1 MAKIQ
6 VITALTLDGYLPPA
20 GGQWMEWFRHDR
32 EGLPLWLSRCT
43 FTLPPGYPLIDLMC
57 ELKSMSEGC
66 TYVAEVTDAGQVEL
80 LRGLFLYRMVDE
92 LVVYLLPQLSGGGLS
107 PLADLPL
114 PRHGRSA
121 RAGVSATASAGWSIG
136 KRRNDSLN
144 GSVSPL
150 K

>member
-1 MAKIQ
+1 
-6 VITALTLDGYLPPA
+6 
-20 GGQWMEWFRHDR
+20 MEWFRHDR

-107 PLADLPL
+107 PLADLP
-114 PRHGRSA
+114 H
-121 RAGVSATASAGWSIG
+121 ASAWTLRQSRSFG
-136 KRRNDSLN
+136 N
-144 GSVSPL
+144 GICRLVYR
-150 K
+150 KKAE

>member
-92 LVVYLLPQLSGGGLS
+92 LSTVLSLLSNERILFFRLSELKFLSAYLSVYYIVF
-107 PLADLPL
+107 
-114 PRHGRSA
+114 HFV
-121 RAGVSATASAGWSIG
+121 RA
-136 KRRNDSLN
+136 
-144 GSVSPL
+144 
-150 K
+150 

>member
-6 VITALTLDGYLPPA
+6 VIMALTLDGYLPPA

-107 PLADLPL
+107 PLADLP
-114 PRHGRSA
+114 H
-121 RAGVSATASAGWSIG
+121 ASAWTLRQSRSFG
-136 KRRNDSLN
+136 N
-144 GSVSPL
+144 GICRLVYR
-150 K
+150 KKAE

>member
-1 MAKIQ
+1 
-6 VITALTLDGYLPPA
+6 
-20 GGQWMEWFRHDR
+20 MEWFRHDR

-80 LRGLFLYRMVDE
+80 LRGLFLSRRWQTCPV
-92 LVVYLLPQLSGGGLS
+92 
-107 PLADLPL
+107 

>member
-6 VITALTLDGYLPPA
+6 VITHSLDGYLPPA

-32 EGLPLWLSRCT
+32 KVFRCGSAAARSR
-43 FTLPPGYPLIDLMC
+43 FLPGYPLIDLMC